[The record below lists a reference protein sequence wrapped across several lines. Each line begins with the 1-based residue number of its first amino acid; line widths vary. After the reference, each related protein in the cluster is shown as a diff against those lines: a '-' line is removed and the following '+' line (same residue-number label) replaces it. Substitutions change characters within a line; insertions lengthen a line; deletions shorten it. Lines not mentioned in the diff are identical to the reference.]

1 MVETKRKTWFRKKK
15 MEKRPL
21 IKWHAQELIRL
32 LSDDLNDQRAA
43 RIVID
48 LETHFV
54 NSLPYREIEAKAPEE
69 DT

>member
-1 MVETKRKTWFRKKK
+1 